1 MGAET
6 EPEVRTSEEGDRGS
20 LASREL
26 EKDKPGEGR
35 PRWPGILGAGGG
47 CVQAGRRP
55 GPRGGAA
62 QPQARARQVVRD
74 GSACSWQGPHL
85 PPNPAQPFIRR
96 KIRTGELWEDKGCG

>member
-35 PRWPGILGAGGG
+35 PRWPGILGAGRVCASRTQARTAWRRSPAPGQS
-47 CVQAGRRP
+47 QAGGQRWVSLQLA
-55 GPRGGAA
+55 GASFAA
-62 QPQARARQVVRD
+62 QT
-74 GSACSWQGPHL
+74 
-85 PPNPAQPFIRR
+85 FIRR
-96 KIRTGELWEDKGCG
+96 KSRTGELWEDKGCG